1 MESASLKRSDYAL
14 VSVSIQPVQ
23 PYDAAIP
30 PTLTKPRLRRG
41 RHILEWLDLIITIGA
56 IYALVNLTTVRF
68 IVDGASMEP
77 NFHTGEFIIV
87 SRANYLFGEPE
98 RGDIAV
104 FHFPGDET
112 EDYIKRVIALPG
124 DTIEF
129 RTQQV
134 YVNGELL
141 YEPYINEP
149 CSEAKC
155 PDATYTMGPD
165 DYFMM
170 GDNRNHSSDS
180 REFERNNRRVHR
192 EHIVGEAIIRYWPQ
206 NAWGIVNRIGYP
218 EVP

>member
-1 MESASLKRSDYAL
+1 
-14 VSVSIQPVQ
+14 VSVSIPQFGTAV
-23 PYDAAIP
+23 P

-41 RHILEWLDLIITIGA
+41 RRLLEWLDLIITIGA

-68 IVDGASMEP
+68 IVDGVSMEP

-129 RTQQV
+129 RQQQV

-149 CSEAKC
+149 CDPSHC
-155 PDATYTMGPD
+155 PDAIYTMGSD

-180 REFERNNRRVHR
+180 RAFENSDRRVHR

-206 NAWGIVNRIGYP
+206 NVWGIVNRIGYP
-218 EVP
+218 EAP

>member
-1 MESASLKRSDYAL
+1 M
-14 VSVSIQPVQ
+14 
-23 PYDAAIP
+23 
-30 PTLTKPRLRRG
+30 
-41 RHILEWLDLIITIGA
+41 TIGA

-68 IVDGASMEP
+68 IVDGVSMAP
-77 NFHTGEFIIV
+77 NFETGQFIIV

-104 FHFPGDET
+104 FHFPQDPT
-112 EDYIKRVIALPG
+112 EDYIKRVIGLPG

-129 RTQQV
+129 RSQQV

-149 CSEAKC
+149 CEPRNC
-155 PDATYTMGPD
+155 PDAVYTMGPD
-165 DYFMM
+165 HYFLM

-180 REFERNNRRVHR
+180 RAFEGRGEEGEEFRVRR

-206 NAWGIVNRIGYP
+206 DAWGIINRIGYP
-218 EVP
+218 E

>member
-1 MESASLKRSDYAL
+1 
-14 VSVSIQPVQ
+14 VSVSIPQLGTT
-23 PYDAAIP
+23 IP
-30 PTLTKPRLRRG
+30 PTLTKPRLQRG
-41 RHILEWLDLIITIGA
+41 RHLLEWLDLIITIGA

-87 SRANYLFGEPE
+87 SRANYLFGDPE

-104 FHFPGDET
+104 FHYPGDPT

-129 RTQQV
+129 RSQQV

-149 CSEAKC
+149 CEPRNC
-155 PDATYTMGPD
+155 PDAIYTMGPD
-165 DYFMM
+165 EYFLM

-180 REFERNNRRVHR
+180 RSFENSERRVHR

-206 NAWGIVNRIGYP
+206 SEWGIVNRIGYP
-218 EVP
+218 EAP